1 MSWLNVKLIIIITI
15 IHTIGSVTRQSPGF
29 PGPRARWALKVLLGE
44 QP

>member
-1 MSWLNVKLIIIITI
+1 MSWLNVKLIIIII
-15 IHTIGSVTRQSPGF
+15 IHTIGSMTRQSPGF